1 MNRVAAGVDVNL
13 NVNVKEASSV
23 ITSYAYPCVVF
34 KSERKKT
41 ERKEHQVLNQ
51 PINLP

>member
-1 MNRVAAGVDVNL
+1 MSRVAAGVNV

-23 ITSYAYPCVVF
+23 MASYAHPCVVF

-41 ERKEHQVLNQ
+41 ERKEEHQVFHQ